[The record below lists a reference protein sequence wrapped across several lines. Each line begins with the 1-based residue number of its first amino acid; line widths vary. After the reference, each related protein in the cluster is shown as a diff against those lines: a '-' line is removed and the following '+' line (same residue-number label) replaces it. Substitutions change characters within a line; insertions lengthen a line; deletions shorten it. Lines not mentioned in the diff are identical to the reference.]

1 MRHTPPAAPSFM
13 LAPFLLLATY
23 PHTPDVPIPSW
34 RASLTTINRRPS
46 NRSNMVDVKPIRGG
60 ALVNLPSRAMRRP
73 SGRHAARQR

>member
-1 MRHTPPAAPSFM
+1 M
-13 LAPFLLLATY
+13 
-23 PHTPDVPIPSW
+23 
-34 RASLTTINRRPS
+34 TTINRRPS